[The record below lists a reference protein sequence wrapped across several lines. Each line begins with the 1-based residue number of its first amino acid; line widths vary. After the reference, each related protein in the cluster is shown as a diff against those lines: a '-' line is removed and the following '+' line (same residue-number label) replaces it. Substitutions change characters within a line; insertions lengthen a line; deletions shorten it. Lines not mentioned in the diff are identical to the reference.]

1 MQRQDGA
8 SPSCWAAGTGGPL
21 SVLLVVG
28 GWPGWVGWDS
38 DVQAGPCL
46 SRDTRAD
53 RLLQPHLRCP
63 GLPPAGPAN
72 SAQHGREGRRCPRAA
87 RAISVSR
94 PGLGTTLLSKMTAHA
109 HHHTGER
116 PGWAHQGLE
125 GRKARGERWG
135 YAGLAVLAHAPRSL
149 GAGKCPPPQTHC
161 AGRQQ
166 GHPEP
171 RSYSRR
177 TPCAPRGSLSTHTR
191 VSTPSHA
198 PTRLHS
204 HHHTHRGT
212 RTLTHSPTCSLR
224 TARTL
229 TAHSSP
235 GAPCAQPGSSLGGSL
250 DSPAKRPPRWPRK
263 AGEILPVRPAQ
274 SPRAPAWP
282 PLQLS

>member
-149 GAGKCPPPQTHC
+149 GAGKCPPPPPRRTAQGGSRDTRSHAHTRAGHLAPPGAHCPHTLKFLPRPTLLPAYTLITTPTGAPAHLHTPPPAHC
-161 AGRQQ
+161 A
-166 GHPEP
+166 PP
-171 RSYSRR
+171 ARSPHTAALVLR
-177 TPCAPRGSLSTHTR
+177 AP
-191 VSTPSHA
+191 
-198 PTRLHS
+198 
-204 HHHTHRGT
+204 
-212 RTLTHSPTCSLR
+212 
-224 TARTL
+224 
-229 TAHSSP
+229 
-235 GAPCAQPGSSLGGSL
+235 
-250 DSPAKRPPRWPRK
+250 SPA
-263 AGEILPVRPAQ
+263 
-274 SPRAPAWP
+274 
-282 PLQLS
+282 PL